1 MDRVR
6 RLSLEVLEKHRSE
19 FGEDFADNKKA
30 LDCISVVRSKG
41 LKNEIAG
48 YITKTIKNEMLAAKA
63 REAQERARAE
73 EEEAQRVAEE
83 KEAAAAAAKA
93 AAVKEEQSDDASDG
107 DNDDERANDNND
119 DIINSSSDDDDGK
132 EPGMAAAATAN
143 VTDTAA
149 AEGIEA
155 TPDAASATPPA
166 SDNDSAGSGA

>member
-19 FGEDFADNKKA
+19 FGEDFAHNKKT

-48 YITKTIKNEMLAAKA
+48 YITKTVKNEMRAARA

-83 KEAAAAAAKA
+83 EAAAAKA
-93 AAVKEEQSDDASDG
+93 AEAKDEQGDDASNG
-107 DNDDERANDNND
+107 DDEHANDNND
-119 DIINSSSDDDDGK
+119 DGITSDSK
-132 EPGMAAAATAN
+132 EPGTADVDAVNATE
-143 VTDTAA
+143 TA
-149 AEGIEA
+149 AEGVET
-155 TPDAASATPPA
+155 TPDAASTTPPA
-166 SDNDSAGSGA
+166 SDSDSAGSGA

>member
-19 FGEDFADNKKA
+19 FGEDFAHNKKT

-48 YITKTIKNEMLAAKA
+48 YITKTVKNEMRAARA

-83 KEAAAAAAKA
+83 EAAAAAAKA
-93 AAVKEEQSDDASDG
+93 AAAKDEQGDDASGG
-107 DNDDERANDNND
+107 DVERANDNND
-119 DIINSSSDDDDGK
+119 DGTIDDGK
-132 EPGMAAAATAN
+132 EPGMVATADA
-143 VTDTAA
+143 T
-149 AEGIEA
+149 AEGVE
-155 TPDAASATPPA
+155 TTLDAASTAPPA
-166 SDNDSAGSGA
+166 SDSDSAGSSA

>member
-19 FGEDFADNKKA
+19 FGEDFAHNKKA

-48 YITKTIKNEMLAAKA
+48 YITKTVKNEVRAARA

-83 KEAAAAAAKA
+83 EAAVAAAKA
-93 AAVKEEQSDDASDG
+93 AAAKGEQSDDAADG
-107 DNDDERANDNND
+107 DVERANDNND
-119 DIINSSSDDDDGK
+119 GIIGDGK
-132 EPGMAAAATAN
+132 EPGMAYAAAADAATAN
-143 VTDTAA
+143 AA
-149 AEGIEA
+149 DAATEGA
-155 TPDAASATPPA
+155 KAAPDAASAAPPA
-166 SDNDSAGSGA
+166 SGSDSAGSSA

>member
-19 FGEDFADNKKA
+19 FGEDFAHNKKT

-48 YITKTIKNEMLAAKA
+48 YITKTVKNEMRAARA

-83 KEAAAAAAKA
+83 EAAAAKA
-93 AAVKEEQSDDASDG
+93 AEAKDEQGDDASDG
-107 DNDDERANDNND
+107 EDERANDNND
-119 DIINSSSDDDDGK
+119 DGITSDSK
-132 EPGMAAAATAN
+132 EPGMVADAVAVAKGVET
-143 VTDTAA
+143 
-149 AEGIEA
+149 
-155 TPDAASATPPA
+155 TPDAASTAPPA
-166 SDNDSAGSGA
+166 SDSDSAGSSA

>member
-19 FGEDFADNKKA
+19 FGEDFAHNKKT

-48 YITKTIKNEMLAAKA
+48 YITKTVKNEMRAARA

-83 KEAAAAAAKA
+83 EAAAAAAKA
-93 AAVKEEQSDDASDG
+93 AEAKDEQGDDASDG
-107 DNDDERANDNND
+107 DDEHANDNND
-119 DIINSSSDDDDGK
+119 DGITGDSK
-132 EPGMAAAATAN
+132 EPDMAADADA
-143 VTDTAA
+143 D
-149 AEGIEA
+149 AEGVET
-155 TPDAASATPPA
+155 TPDAASTTPPA
-166 SDNDSAGSGA
+166 SDSDSAGSSA

>member
-19 FGEDFADNKKA
+19 FGEDFAHNKKT

-48 YITKTIKNEMLAAKA
+48 YITKTVKNEMRAARA

-83 KEAAAAAAKA
+83 EAAAAAAKA
-93 AAVKEEQSDDASDG
+93 AEAKDEQGDDASG
-107 DNDDERANDNND
+107 GDDEHANDNND
-119 DIINSSSDDDDGK
+119 DGITSDSK
-132 EPGMAAAATAN
+132 EPVMVADA
-143 VTDTAA
+143 V
-149 AEGIEA
+149 AEGVE
-155 TPDAASATPPA
+155 TTLDAASTTPPA
-166 SDNDSAGSGA
+166 SDSDSAGSSA

>member
-48 YITKTIKNEMLAAKA
+48 YITKTVKNEMLAARA

-83 KEAAAAAAKA
+83 EAAAAAAAKA
-93 AAVKEEQSDDASDG
+93 AAAKEEQSDDASD
-107 DNDDERANDNND
+107 DDERANDNND
-119 DIINSSSDDDDGK
+119 DIINSSSDSEGK
-132 EPGMAAAATAN
+132 EPDMAAA
-143 VTDTAA
+143 DTAA

-155 TPDAASATPPA
+155 TSDADSATPPA
-166 SDNDSAGSGA
+166 SDSDSAGSSA